1 MHYDDYDLEYI
12 FEKEYNL
19 DENMYYE
26 YSNTL
31 ELDEDY
37 ARDTLDYNALAYK
50 HYAWYNTH
58 TYTHTPIM
66 LAQKRLVTVTLD
78 IMCYDDL
85 ELDDIQWNEILGLEG
100 DEEVYHTIKEYD
112 DWDAVPVSWLAHV
125 SA

>member
-50 HYAWYNTH
+50 HYAWYN
-58 TYTHTPIM
+58 
-66 LAQKRLVTVTLD
+66 LVHLQSPPMFVPSKQRVRITLD
-78 IMCYDDL
+78 LECYDDL
-85 ELDDIQWNEILGLEG
+85 TLEDLDWKDLLQLEG
-100 DEEVYHTIKEYD
+100 DEDVYVTIKD
-112 DWDAVPVSWLAHV
+112 NDPVW
-125 SA
+125 